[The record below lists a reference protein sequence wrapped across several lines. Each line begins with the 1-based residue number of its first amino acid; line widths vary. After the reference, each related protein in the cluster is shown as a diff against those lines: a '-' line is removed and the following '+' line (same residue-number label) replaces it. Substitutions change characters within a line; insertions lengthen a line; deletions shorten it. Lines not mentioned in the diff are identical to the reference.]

1 MDRPVDASLSCPAD
15 TSGSEASFSGDGAY
29 RWWLRRRWQP
39 GSRRLLFIG
48 LNPSAAD
55 QRRDDPTLRR
65 LVGFARS
72 WGYSELVVLNLF
84 ARVSKS
90 PSMLLRVKDPVGP
103 DNDALL
109 SRWAER
115 WSEDAAIDL
124 WCGWGALGG
133 RLHRDRQ
140 VTSLLQPAWIQRRA
154 RHPEQK
160 GPLCIG
166 LTQAGHPRHPLYVSR
181 LLRPKPFLWAGAG
194 TIRHPVKTP
203 SACNPL

>member
-15 TSGSEASFSGDGAY
+15 TSGSEASFSADGAY

-48 LNPSAAD
+48 FNPSAAD

-124 WCGWGALGG
+124 SPSLFEAVAPNGDG
-133 RLHRDRQ
+133 RVHG
-140 VTSLLQPAWIQRRA
+140 VEWWFNS
-154 RHPEQK
+154 
-160 GPLCIG
+160 
-166 LTQAGHPRHPLYVSR
+166 S
-181 LLRPKPFLWAGAG
+181 
-194 TIRHPVKTP
+194 
-203 SACNPL
+203 